1 MKIRNQFFLFLVVLF
16 PFAFTANAQSQNV
29 SNDERPK
36 VIKAVAPTYPSTA
49 IEANYVTTIEIEA
62 DINQDGKPSN
72 VRTKLVPNRFSP
84 RILQVAAHNAATRWR
99 FDETA
104 NKQEKRSVT
113 LTFIF
118 RLSDDATEQGIFFNP
133 PYEVEVVGRSMKIKS

>member
-36 VIKAVAPTYPSTA
+36 VIKAVAPTYPSPA

-62 DINQDGKPSN
+62 DVNQDGKPSN

-84 RILQVAAHNAATRWR
+84 KILQVAAHNAAVRWR
-99 FDETA
+99 FD
-104 NKQEKRSVT
+104 
-113 LTFIF
+113 
-118 RLSDDATEQGIFFNP
+118 
-133 PYEVEVVGRSMKIKS
+133 